1 MADFYNELQDK
12 CRTLRLAETA
22 KELPNMLRDAESKG
36 WTYYEFINK
45 VLEHELNCREEKNR
59 IKLMKWAEFPQQ
71 LTLDQFR
78 LEEQSAIGEKQ
89 LNVLKELTWIEENF
103 TLIMMGPP
111 GVGKTHLS
119 TGLGIHAVNQGY
131 QVSFV
136 SMDQLIYVL
145 KTREYINKSR
155 TRHKRITAS
164 DLIIIDDVM
173 YMAYEAQDA
182 QHFFQF
188 IYDMYDKTAFILTS
202 NKGPAEWGKFLGD
215 TTLTTAILDR
225 LLHRSE
231 IITFDENQESIRMK
245 YRQVLFQ
252 DTETGVES

>member
-1 MADFYNELQDK
+1 MTDSYFELQQK
-12 CRTLRLAETA
+12 SRTLRLAETA
-22 KELPNMLRDAESKG
+22 KELPNMLREAESKG
-36 WTYYEFINK
+36 WTYYEFINQ
-45 VLEHELNCREEKNR
+45 VLGYELNCREEKNR
-59 IKLMKWAEFPQQ
+59 SKLMKWADFPQEF
-71 LTLDQFR
+71 TLDQFK

-89 LNVLKELTWIEENF
+89 INVLKELSWIEENF
-103 TLIMMGPP
+103 TLIVMGPP

-136 SMDQLIYVL
+136 SMDHLLYIL
-145 KTREYINKSR
+145 KTREYINKSK
-155 TRHKRITAS
+155 TRYKRITTS

-173 YMAYEAQDA
+173 YMAYETQEAQL
-182 QHFFQF
+182 FFQF

-202 NKGPAEWGKFLGD
+202 NKGPGEWGKFLGD

-231 IITFDENQESIRMK
+231 IITFDENHDSIRMK
-245 YRQVLFQ
+245 YRQALFN
-252 DTETGVES
+252 EKGVES

>member
-1 MADFYNELQDK
+1 MIDFYYELQEK
-12 CRTLRLAETA
+12 CRALRLAETA
-22 KELPNMLRDAESKG
+22 KELPNMLREAESKG
-36 WTYYEFINK
+36 WTYSEFINQ
-45 VLEHELNCREEKNR
+45 VLGYELACREEKNR
-59 IKLMKWAEFPQQ
+59 TKLMKWAEFPQQ
-71 LTLDQFR
+71 LTLDQFK

-145 KTREYINKSR
+145 KTREYISKSR
-155 TRHKRITAS
+155 TRYKRMTAS
-164 DLIIIDDVM
+164 DLVIIDDIM
-173 YMAYEAQDA
+173 YMVYETQDA
-182 QHFFQF
+182 QLFFQF

-202 NKGPAEWGKFLGD
+202 NKGPGEWGKFLGD

-231 IITFDENQESIRMK
+231 IITFDENQDSIRMK
-245 YRQVLFQ
+245 YRRALF
-252 DTETGVES
+252 EESSVES

>member
-1 MADFYNELQDK
+1 MADFYQELQQK
-12 CRTLRLAETA
+12 CKTLRLAETA
-22 KELPNMLRDAESKG
+22 KELPNMLREAELKG
-36 WTYYEFINK
+36 WTYYEFINQI
-45 VLEHELNCREEKNR
+45 LGYELACREEKTR
-59 IKLMKWAEFPQQ
+59 AKLMKWAEFPQQ
-71 LTLDQFR
+71 LTLDQFK
-78 LEEQSAIGEKQ
+78 LEEQSAIGNKQ
-89 LNVLKELTWIEENF
+89 LNVLKELYWIEENF

-136 SMDQLIYVL
+136 SMDHLIYVL
-145 KTREYINKSR
+145 KTREYISKSR
-155 TRHKRITAS
+155 TRYKRLIAS

-173 YMAYEAQDA
+173 YMAYETQDA

-202 NKGPAEWGKFLGD
+202 NKGPSEWGKFLGD

-231 IITFDENQESIRMK
+231 IITFDENQDSIRMK
-245 YRQVLFQ
+245 YRRALFE
-252 DTETGVES
+252 ETGVES